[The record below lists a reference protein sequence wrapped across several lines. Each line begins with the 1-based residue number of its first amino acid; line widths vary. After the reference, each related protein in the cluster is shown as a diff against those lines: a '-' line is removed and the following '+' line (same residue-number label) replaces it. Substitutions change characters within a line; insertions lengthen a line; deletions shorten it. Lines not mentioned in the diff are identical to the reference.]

1 MSSQTTALK
10 GVSPALAARMKSFQQ
25 GPRGT
30 DDRDGRDGQ
39 NSARRQPSPRRAV
52 SPRLRER
59 VDSFERPGK
68 RKQQQLPPPNES
80 PAPRGPAREPVL
92 RPRGDS
98 RETGRTPVRTGTP
111 WTPSVTTF
119 SGVSTV
125 YGKDSSPPRFQH
137 LPINGQT
144 PVQKAPA
151 PLVASVT
158 AKELGVKAPTLDHVR
173 NQVQPSHLALNRN
186 GASTITT
193 TRDPNEDQ
201 MNPQRAWLA
210 SMISAMSDRG
220 GALDSDTESAPTPS
234 HPNLAVDVHSHR
246 SSPLVGELRS
256 PVSQLSDD
264 AAAEGFTEGVLQ
276 QAATEVHA
284 SVQAMN
290 DRRMVDKLR
299 RNALISDRIVPSA
312 EKAIPRARDAFG
324 CLGGGSDDEAARAVF
339 FPAKVSPTKGFS
351 QIPSRN
357 ASPPRGAEPGPNLGE
372 NLGEILGEGGR
383 TSVTLAE
390 LAASG
395 AAPQALRNSSRAS
408 PQSLRHGSPAT
419 APADFPGSSSAS
431 LLELASP
438 TNAVAASP
446 ALVPERHNLFNV
458 EPSPAPA
465 PAPAPA
471 PTPAPAP
478 APAPAL
484 PPPPSRQNAD
494 EGAVSA
500 RGLVLFDRGT
510 VEYPPRPPN
519 AVHALVPLP
528 LPVREVPPLQP
539 TIKVDTQTSYSTSAP
554 DSARP
559 QLDVTITLELPSLS
573 AIWRHLVDRGTS
585 LGVDNTPRSHESDI
599 SSLLHAHKT
608 ATAFGIIDKSPIKR
622 RKSGGQEGHDEE
634 AEEHAQNSS
643 QQESASQKLKR
654 LRPYGTQL
662 PEVQRAD
669 VVMLAREMR
678 RFERLRSTGLDANKS
693 GDHRMALRALHQ
705 AALIKP
711 SCAMLLSVANMH
723 MKLNHPTLAAPLY
736 YAVLTSSRASEKEKN
751 MAAAKVQVANAKAR
765 ERAGLPALGTSP
777 GTLAPGS
784 PEQSWTAPRG
794 SRAELRAE
802 LAAAAGSPTSDIEGA
817 TRYVNAGGIAYQ
829 ASVHAGSS
837 VISSVIG
844 DSLDDRS
851 TIEYASSRSP
861 TKSGRS
867 SYSSSRTPSSYD
879 QTQRTLAASTCRTPA
894 YDATQRT
901 LEASTYRTC
910 ASGSTTYTNMP
921 YNEPGGPPMSISYQ
935 KQGGARVG
943 SPPHAPGSPPPP
955 SKLVATPT
963 SSPSVGRHT
972 VSAAGS
978 PSGFIAWGEV
988 TCFDGETLTS
998 TPGQPRMASDILSFF
1013 EDEDGNGL
1021 IDEMLDDPD
1030 LSTAAGSP
1038 EAGAHVWRPA
1048 GGWLK
1053 PGGGVWPVLSKEW
1066 KRAVQSLPTLQGVLD
1081 SFPQLD
1087 ARWQARNGQA
1097 LMTARGEPL
1106 LQHDP
1111 PLRTVRFVGGG
1122 DAYALLPSS
1131 SSLGFDHLQMYSEA
1145 GVDCL
1150 LSLLL
1155 SGLHASGATVHVA
1168 PCIGWSL
1175 IGKCEGWT
1183 PSEYEADE
1191 LGPLPLGAPASLCIW
1206 QPKGVSLVHLFCPPP
1221 GELPFDFSSLYQGG
1235 LTPPPPDRSPKPPPP
1250 LVAPLPDSA
1259 RPLASMRSMLS
1270 DGTPIPGLSLWRL
1283 KHPDLASASL
1293 ASAAAQVPLP
1303 PPPAT
1308 AAEAFGDFALFTI
1321 AHTIALLQ
1329 AALELQHNDLNLGH
1343 VQLLP
1348 ASEVT
1353 HRGVPLVHREV
1364 LVYEWGEYRYAFRTP
1379 AMVPV
1384 ITGLSHASARLDG
1397 VLIDSPAP
1405 TLQPAFNEAL
1415 DLAAFWKKARSQVRC
1430 GELVRR
1436 RLHALV
1442 IQGAQYDVRTA
1453 DPWEQYRLPNQGVS
1467 SSGGGASAALVAS
1480 AWQELSERESV
1491 AALQAEWMPEA
1502 REGRDCSCQL
1512 LTRLRSDALLTL
1524 RDRARA
1530 QQKEGS
1536 GSYSSGTSRPRP
1548 TMRGQASAEVLQDLY
1563 LRAKVREAEEANRR
1577 ETLAKEERA
1586 LRRKLASL
1594 TKAERVA
1601 ACANGWDGLQEAFE
1615 MVLSKGMW
1623 ARAVCS
1629 VPDDWE
1635 EQEAIDAFCD
1645 LLQHPE
1651 TSKHVGL
1658 LLDRDDT

>member
-1 MSSQTTALK
+1 MSSQTTSLK

-68 RKQQQLPPPNES
+68 RKQQQPPNES
-80 PAPRGPAREPVL
+80 STPRGPAREPIL

-111 WTPSVTTF
+111 WNPSVTTL

-125 YGKDSSPPRFQH
+125 YGKDSSPQRFQH

-173 NQVQPSHLALNRN
+173 NQVQPAHLALNRN

-234 HPNLAVDVHSHR
+234 HPNHANLAVDVHSHR

-264 AAAEGFTEGVLQ
+264 AAAEGFAEGVLQ
-276 QAATEVHA
+276 QAATEVQA
-284 SVQAMN
+284 SVHAMN
-290 DRRMVDKLR
+290 ERHKVDELR
-299 RNALISDRIVPSA
+299 RNTPITDRLLPSA
-312 EKAIPRARDAFG
+312 EKAVPRARDAFG

-339 FPAKVSPTKGFS
+339 FPAKVVSPTKGVS
-351 QIPSRN
+351 QMSSQNPSRN
-357 ASPPRGAEPGPNLGE
+357 ASPPRGAEPGIPN
-372 NLGEILGEGGR
+372 LGEGGR

-395 AAPQALRNSSRAS
+395 ALRSSSRTS
-408 PQSLRHGSPAT
+408 PQPLRHVAPAT
-419 APADFPGSSSAS
+419 APAYFPGSTSAS

-438 TNAVAASP
+438 TNAVAPSP
-446 ALVPERHNLFNV
+446 ALVPEHHSLFNV
-458 EPSPAPA
+458 EPAPA
-465 PAPAPA
+465 
-471 PTPAPAP
+471 T

-484 PPPPSRQNAD
+484 LLPPSRQNAD
-494 EGAVSA
+494 EVAFSA

-539 TIKVDTQTSYSTSAP
+539 TIKVDTQTGYSTSAP

-585 LGVDNTPRSHESDI
+585 LGVDNTPRFHESDI

-608 ATAFGIIDKSPIKR
+608 ATAAGILDKSPTKR
-622 RKSGGQEGHDEE
+622 RKSEGQEGHEEEE
-634 AEEHAQNSS
+634 ADEHSQNTS

-662 PEVQRAD
+662 PEVKRAD

-693 GDHRMALRALHQ
+693 GEHRTALRALHQ

-765 ERAGLPALGTSP
+765 ERAGLPAPATAP

-784 PEQSWTAPRG
+784 PGQSWTAPRG

-817 TRYVNAGGIAYQ
+817 TRYVSAGGITYGT
-829 ASVHAGSS
+829 SVNAG
-837 VISSVIG
+837 SSVIG

-867 SYSSSRTPSSYD
+867 SHYSSRTPSSYE

-921 YNEPGGPPMSISYQ
+921 YYEPGGPTMSVSYQ
-935 KQGGARVG
+935 KQGGARAG
-943 SPPHAPGSPPPP
+943 SPPRAPGSPPPP
-955 SKLVATPT
+955 SAGSFSKLVATPT

-1038 EAGAHVWRPA
+1038 EVGAHVWRPA

-1066 KRAVQSLPTLQGVLD
+1066 KRTVQSLPTLQGVLD

-1087 ARWQARNGQA
+1087 ARWQAKYGQA
-1097 LMTARGEPL
+1097 LMTAKGEPL
-1106 LQHDP
+1106 LQHEL
-1111 PLRTVRFVGGG
+1111 PLRTVRFVGEG
-1122 DAYALLPSS
+1122 DAYSLLPSS

-1175 IGKCEGWT
+1175 IGKCDGWT

-1235 LTPPPPDRSPKPPPP
+1235 LTPPPPDRPPKPPPP
-1250 LVAPLPDSA
+1250 LVAPVPDSA
-1259 RPLASMRSMLS
+1259 RPLASTRSMLS

-1283 KHPDLASASL
+1283 KHPDMASASL
-1293 ASAAAQVPLP
+1293 ASAAAQAPLP

-1442 IQGAQYDVRTA
+1442 IQGAHYDTRTA
-1453 DPWEQYRLPNQGVS
+1453 DPWEQYRLPNEGVPS
-1467 SSGGGASAALVAS
+1467 SGGASAALVAS

-1530 QQKEGS
+1530 QQKDGS
-1536 GSYSSGTSRPRP
+1536 SSYSSGTSRPRP

-1594 TKAERVA
+1594 TEAERVA

-1615 MVLSKGMW
+1615 LVLSKGMW

-1629 VPDDWE
+1629 VPDEWE
-1635 EQEAIDAFCD
+1635 EQEAIEAFCD

-1651 TSKHVGL
+1651 TSKHIGL
-1658 LLDRDDT
+1658 LLDRDD

>member
-1 MSSQTTALK
+1 METTALK

-137 LPINGQT
+137 FPINGQT

-390 LAASG
+390 LAVSG

-867 SYSSSRTPSSYD
+867 SYYSSRTPSSYD

-1106 LQHDP
+1106 LQHEL
-1111 PLRTVRFVGGG
+1111 PLRTVRFVGEG
-1122 DAYALLPSS
+1122 DAYSLLPSS

>member
-662 PEVQRAD
+662 PEVKRAD

-867 SYSSSRTPSSYD
+867 SYYSSRTPSSYD

-1106 LQHDP
+1106 LQHEL
-1111 PLRTVRFVGGG
+1111 PLRTVRFVGEG
-1122 DAYALLPSS
+1122 DAYSLLPSS

>member
-867 SYSSSRTPSSYD
+867 SYYSSRTPSSYD

-1106 LQHDP
+1106 LQHEL
-1111 PLRTVRFVGGG
+1111 PLRTVRFVGEG
-1122 DAYALLPSS
+1122 DAYSLLPSS